1 MDDQN
6 IVEDAYLCKE
16 AIQKM
21 VLQLLSGNNMTKEEL
36 AKLLGITLQDLIL
49 LCSKD
54 ASLTLL
60 QKVNL
65 PLIKLYCKTKS

>member
-36 AKLLGITLQDLIL
+36 ARLLGITLQDLIL

-65 PLIKLYCKTKS
+65 PLIKLYCKTKY